1 MPFLTGLAQLGGAS
15 DEEIAEA
22 IAVASGVARDSVNL
36 NGISY
41 DHGQF
46 MDELAQVAEHAQ
58 SGD

>member
-22 IAVASGVARDSVNL
+22 IAVASGVARDSVYL

-46 MDELAQVAEHAQ
+46 MDELAQGAEHAQ

>member
-22 IAVASGVARDSVNL
+22 IAVASGVARDSVYL

-46 MDELAQVAEHAQ
+46 MDELAQVA
-58 SGD
+58 